1 MKGLAELI
9 ISFFDLLE
17 AEGQLLRHNALRTLR
32 TAMLL
37 GVGLLFGA
45 AALAFFVAA
54 WRRTRA
60 GEPAALGRA
69 DREPGDA
76 LGPAAKGCGQLTIN
90 ESMKLEKGFGQL
102 SERLRAKQKTTRIL
116 V

>member
-37 GVGLLFGA
+37 GLGLLFGA
-45 AALAFFVAA
+45 ASGDPTFFNEDELVWYEKAVLFG
-54 WRRTRA
+54 RSSDYSK
-60 GEPAALGRA
+60 LGVRGKFCLVIGT
-69 DREPGDA
+69 DTDV
-76 LGPAAKGCGQLTIN
+76 CGTYL
-90 ESMKLEKGFGQL
+90 
-102 SERLRAKQKTTRIL
+102 
-116 V
+116 

>member
-37 GVGLLFGA
+37 GLGLLFGA
-45 AALAFFVAA
+45 AALAALYKALSIVLHPA
-54 WRRTRA
+54 WVLCIIGLACA
-60 GEPAALGRA
+60 GIAGGLLWMSLP
-69 DREPGDA
+69 
-76 LGPAAKGCGQLTIN
+76 KKKHTQ
-90 ESMKLEKGFGQL
+90 
-102 SERLRAKQKTTRIL
+102 
-116 V
+116 

>member
-37 GVGLLFGA
+37 GLGLIFGA

-54 WRRTRA
+54 LYKALSIVLHPAWVLCIIGLVCA
-60 GEPAALGRA
+60 GIAGGLLWMSLP
-69 DREPGDA
+69 
-76 LGPAAKGCGQLTIN
+76 KKKHTQ
-90 ESMKLEKGFGQL
+90 
-102 SERLRAKQKTTRIL
+102 
-116 V
+116 

>member
-37 GVGLLFGA
+37 GLGLLFGA

-54 WRRTRA
+54 LYKA
-60 GEPAALGRA
+60 LSIVLHPAWVLCIIGIVFNALGLIMEA
-69 DREPGDA
+69 TGSGISA
-76 LGPAAKGCGQLTIN
+76 STLIGTLFVVVLFILANNIK
-90 ESMKLEKGFGQL
+90 
-102 SERLRAKQKTTRIL
+102 KQA
-116 V
+116 

>member
-37 GVGLLFGA
+37 GLGLLFGA

-54 WRRTRA
+54 RDKALSIVLHPAWVLCIIGLVCA
-60 GEPAALGRA
+60 GIAGGLLWMSLP
-69 DREPGDA
+69 
-76 LGPAAKGCGQLTIN
+76 KKKHTQ
-90 ESMKLEKGFGQL
+90 
-102 SERLRAKQKTTRIL
+102 
-116 V
+116 